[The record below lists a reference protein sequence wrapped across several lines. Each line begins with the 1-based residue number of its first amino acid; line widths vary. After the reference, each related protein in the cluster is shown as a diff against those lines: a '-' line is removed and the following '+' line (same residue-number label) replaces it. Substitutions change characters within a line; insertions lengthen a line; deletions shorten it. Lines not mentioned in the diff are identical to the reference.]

1 MTRGGITGEAVMTGP
16 RSHSAGTRGL
26 PGSCSWSRQVGLK
39 PLFRR
44 GRGRAIVL
52 FTVIV
57 LLTAYFLGASRAPG
71 TAGRPLPLTASCE
84 DSPGGLRPALPEG
97 RPQTLNYPAKFRLRV
112 RRALPGRAGRLA
124 PGSAPSAG
132 LL

>member
-1 MTRGGITGEAVMTGP
+1 M
-16 RSHSAGTRGL
+16 
-26 PGSCSWSRQVGLK
+26 K

-52 FTVIV
+52 FTIV

-84 DSPGGLRPALPEG
+84 DSPGGLRPTLPEG
-97 RPQTLNYPAKFRLRV
+97 RPQTLNYPTKFRLCV

-124 PGSAPSAG
+124 PGSARSAG